1 MRFHLYG
8 FIHFICF
15 LGITTYPLLWAKS
28 KYDYV
33 FLYFSILLFLSWMFL
48 NGECFVSYFEKIA
61 RDPNYYAGKDPTN
74 NEDMYFIDNSRD
86 WMDRILHIFFIVWIL
101 SLALALHR
109 QGFPIWLSAW
119 ICFIPYYYLRLLGQ
133 YRDYAHDPNFQ
144 YWQAVCKWALLGAL
158 GLFYAYTKPKL
169 G

>member
-8 FIHFICF
+8 FVHFVCF
-15 LGITTYPLLWAKS
+15 ILITIYPLVWAKS

-61 RDPNYYAGKDPTN
+61 RDPQYYAGKDPTN

-86 WMDRILHIFFIVWIL
+86 WMDRILHLFFVVWIMSL
-101 SLALALHR
+101 FLALTR
-109 QGFPIWLSAW
+109 QSFPIWLAIW
-119 ICFIPYYYLRLLGQ
+119 ICSIPYFYMYLLGV
-133 YRDYAHDPNFQ
+133 YTDYAYNEGFQ
-144 YWQAVCKWALLGAL
+144 YWQNICKWALLGAL
-158 GLFYAYTKPKL
+158 VVFYTYPKL